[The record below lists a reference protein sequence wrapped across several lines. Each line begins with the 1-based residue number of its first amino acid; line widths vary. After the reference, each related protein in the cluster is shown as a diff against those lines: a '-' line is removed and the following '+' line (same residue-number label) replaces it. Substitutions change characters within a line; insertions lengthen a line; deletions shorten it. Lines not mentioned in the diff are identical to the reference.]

1 MEISEKIRHLRK
13 KLKLSQEEFSAKINI
28 SRSNL
33 GNIETGN
40 VGVTPRVISDI
51 CSAFNVSRDWL
62 TSETFNDD
70 DAIFANTFE
79 VYINDVCQRLN
90 LNSFGKRALLAYLQ
104 LSETEQD
111 ALAKFAELIVA
122 GKDTSGYIEM
132 LSAARGGESDSKKI
146 TTDAETAAKL
156 DTLPDKS
163 HDFD

>member
-1 MEISEKIRHLRK
+1 MSVNDRIKHLRK
-13 KLKLSQEEFSAKINI
+13 TILSLSQEEFAEKINI

-33 GNIETGN
+33 AGIETGR
-40 VGVTPRVISDI
+40 VGVTPRVIADI
-51 CSAFNVSRDWL
+51 CTSFGVSRDWL
-62 TSETFNDD
+62 ENEIGD
-70 DAIFANTFE
+70 IFAVTFE
-79 VYINDVCQRLN
+79 AYINDVCQRLN
-90 LNSFGKRALLAYLQ
+90 LNDFGKRALIAYLQ
-104 LSETEQD
+104 LSETEQNT
-111 ALAKFAELIVA
+111 LAKFAELITA